1 MQDKIQSAL
10 GSTVDKIE
18 FPQALSYHSGKVRE
32 SFTLPNEQRAIVVS
46 DRISA
51 FDFILGTIPF
61 KGQVLNRIA
70 AWWFEKLDGVVNHH
84 FISTPDPN
92 ISLVKNAKVLPVEII
107 VRGYLT
113 GTTKTSSWY
122 SYQNL
127 NRMICGI
134 EMPEGMKKNQKF
146 EAPIITPTTKP
157 TEPGAHDAPI
167 TKEEIVAQGLVT
179 AQMYEQV
186 EEYAMKM
193 FTLGQKVAAER
204 GLILVDTKYEMGI
217 DSEGNLMVIDEVHTP
232 DSSRYWIANSYEER
246 FNNDE
251 EPDMLDKE
259 FVRRMIVGAG
269 YDVNDL
275 EKNPADFMTDELRMA
290 AAEKYIQ
297 LFEKVTG
304 EAFEFPEEL
313 NAKVRIEESLQS
325 LLK

>member
-10 GSTVDKIE
+10 GSTVDKID
-18 FPQALSYHSGKVRE
+18 FPGALSYHSGKVRE

-70 AWWFEKLDGVVNHH
+70 AWWFAKLDGVVNHH
-84 FISTPDPN
+84 YISSPDPN

-113 GTTKTSSWY
+113 GSTKTSSWY

-134 EMPEGMKKNQKF
+134 EMPEGMQKNQKF

-167 TKEEIVAQGLVT
+167 TKEEIIEQGLVT
-179 AQMYEQV
+179 AEMYEQV
-186 EEYAMKM
+186 EDYAMKM
-193 FTLGQKVAAER
+193 FTLGQRVAAER
-204 GLILVDTKYEMGI
+204 GMILVDTKYEMGI

-232 DSSRYWIANSYEER
+232 DSSRYWIADSYEAR
-246 FNNDE
+246 FNNNE

-259 FVRRMIVGAG
+259 FVRRMIVGDG
-269 YDVNDL
+269 YDVNDP
-275 EKNPADFMTDELRMA
+275 EKNPAEFMTDELRMA

-297 LFEKVTG
+297 LFERVTG
-304 EAFEFPEEL
+304 EAFQFPEER
-313 NAKVRIEESLQS
+313 NAKNRIEASLKS